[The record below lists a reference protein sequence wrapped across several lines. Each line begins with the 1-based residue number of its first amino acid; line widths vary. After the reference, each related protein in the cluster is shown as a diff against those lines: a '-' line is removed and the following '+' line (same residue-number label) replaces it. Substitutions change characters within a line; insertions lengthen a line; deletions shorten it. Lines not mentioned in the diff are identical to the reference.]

1 MFDQEQKFQK
11 PIFNTKFKATFEEIV
26 RNAFNVNIC
35 MILNEVI
42 TDCEFAMRGVQ
53 GTGSPDFT
61 CHKKDDDKLIM
72 AIEIKRYHI
81 LLGIKPDQTLPEFY
95 KEDAKARMV
104 IQQIYNYLSE
114 NQLKYGALSTY
125 DNNWF
130 VKREHKRLYISKS
143 PSLDS
148 TRPPILKSYAYLA
161 RLAKRD
167 HYSLHPSIIPQID
180 DSQYNLRKRSHDDS
194 DDDRYDSNSNPQL
207 SRSQRSSF
215 NRSSSGT
222 SGSQQSSSKQSASK
236 QSSSNTSGKQNMK
249 AQNFNYGDFKYN
261 SILSAGENKKV
272 LECEFHGQTIV
283 LKCTDLSKKPNCLD
297 ELLNEVKIYKS
308 LAKLQGIYIPELLFY
323 GDLANG
329 MSFVMGM
336 SMVGTTLSHHKI
348 DKRQKK
354 RALGALDKIHD
365 YKILHKDIR
374 EENILIDKKGYVYL
388 TDFGMS
394 IRNDDEELF
403 SKEKFKLSRLLD
415 CYM

>member
-1 MFDQEQKFQK
+1 KEALFLRDDHINALASRELSGSNFLKLITERLINPPYNFLDGPAERIVDFVTRLNDQRLLSLEEYLSYPPPYITYSPHGTSSTSSTNAVGNPPDEVTLWEDFLENVNEYMFDQEQKFQK

-53 GTGSPDFT
+53 GTGSPNFA

-167 HYSLHPSIIPQID
+167 HYSLHSSIIPQID

-236 QSSSNTSGKQNMK
+236 QSSSNTSG
-249 AQNFNYGDFKYN
+249 
-261 SILSAGENKKV
+261 NK
-272 LECEFHGQTIV
+272 T
-283 LKCTDLSKKPNCLD
+283 
-297 ELLNEVKIYKS
+297 
-308 LAKLQGIYIPELLFY
+308 
-323 GDLANG
+323 
-329 MSFVMGM
+329 
-336 SMVGTTLSHHKI
+336 
-348 DKRQKK
+348 
-354 RALGALDKIHD
+354 
-365 YKILHKDIR
+365 
-374 EENILIDKKGYVYL
+374 
-388 TDFGMS
+388 
-394 IRNDDEELF
+394 
-403 SKEKFKLSRLLD
+403 
-415 CYM
+415 